1 MTATSQSLQNTL
13 SRMAPFDLLP
23 GSALSGITQGSQ
35 QLRYRIGQP
44 IVRPE
49 ALPQLVLITDGQA
62 RLLGEDPRTEKPV
75 TLSLLEKGAML
86 GIVGMLRGKPCETAI
101 ASSEVIGLKLSIPV
115 FQKVMDEHPKFAQ
128 AIRDHLYLSEVF
140 DLLARQI
147 DDQAQDVGDLAKLAH
162 RSYDGG
168 AVRYL
173 PYGKRQVNIDPQ
185 GPLKWYVSSGTIIN
199 QPMGSRLNLE
209 WAGNELNVISPQGA
223 RLVGLPEIEAEPV
236 QQLPFP
242 RSGTLAPLDMGEI
255 GEAREAVADPR
266 DAIPYAPDHLPEAEP
281 ETAASSDYPFVRG
294 RGEVEGM
301 LACMEMVSLHFGMPF
316 RRDIIRRILTN
327 QRDRLGQLSLP
338 LAGKVAEFMG
348 LRTQMTKVPISA
360 VGRVPTPALISW
372 QEGYAVLYETS
383 AKTRVLAIPEQGI
396 IQQSA
401 LEFEET
407 WGNEGEILLIEKT
420 RETPQERFGLS
431 WFLPSLK
438 KYRWVLVEVLIASFF
453 VQLFGLANPLMVQVI
468 IDKVIVQNSTDTLQV
483 LGVFLLVIAVF
494 EAILTALRTYLFVD
508 TTNRIDMALGSEIID
523 HLLRLPLRYFDRR
536 PVGEL
541 SSRVNELENIRKFLT
556 GTALTVVLDAVF
568 SVLYVVVMFIYSWL
582 LTLVALATIPLFV
595 FLTVLV
601 APVVRRQ
608 LRQKAERNAS
618 TQSYLVEALSG
629 IQTVKAQNIELR
641 TRWQWQERYAS
652 YVSAGFNTV
661 LTSTTAGAAS
671 GFLNKLS
678 ALLVL
683 WVGAYLVLQGEL
695 SLGQLIAFRIIS
707 GYVTAP
713 ILRLAQLWQNFQET
727 ALSLE
732 RLSDILDHP
741 CEAEEQGRN
750 QIQMP
755 DIRGTVRYE
764 NVAFRFAASGPLQLV
779 NINLEFPAGEFV
791 GVVGQSGSGKSTLM
805 KLLPRLYE
813 IESGRILID
822 KYDIGK
828 VELYSLRQQVGI
840 VPQDSLLFEGTI
852 QDNISL
858 TRPEADTDAIIEA
871 AQIACAH
878 EFIMDLPL
886 GYNSRVGE
894 RGSSLSGG
902 QRQRIAIARTI
913 LHNPRLLILD
923 EATSA
928 LDYDTEKQVCN
939 NLKEWS
945 IGRTVFFITHRLS
958 TIQDSDTI
966 LVMDKGA
973 AVEQGTHEE
982 LMDLKG
988 RYYTLYQ
995 QQIHT
1000 PE

>member
-1 MTATSQSLQNTL
+1 MTVTSQSLQRIL
-13 SRMAPFDLLP
+13 SGVAPFDQLP
-23 GSALSGITQGSQ
+23 GAAIANLAQSGQL
-35 QLRYRIGQP
+35 LRYRIGQP

-62 RLLGEDPRTEKPV
+62 RLLGEDPRTDKPA
-75 TLSLLEKGAML
+75 TLQLLGRGSLL
-86 GIVGMLRGKPCETAI
+86 GIVGLLRGQPCETAI
-101 ASSEVIGLKLSIPV
+101 ASSEVVGCQFSMAV
-115 FQKVMDEHPKFAQ
+115 FQQTLDQYPEFAT
-128 AIRDHLYLSEVF
+128 AIREQLYLAEVF

-147 DDQAQDVGDLAKLAH
+147 NDQAEDVGDLAQLSKQAQQAGVVH
-162 RSYDGG
+162 
-168 AVRYL
+168 YL
-173 PYGKRQVNIDPQ
+173 PYGKRPLNLPQ
-185 GPLKWYVSSGTIIN
+185 QENYTWFVSSGTIIN
-199 QPMGSRLNLE
+199 QPMGSQLNLE
-209 WAGNELNVISPQGA
+209 WAGNELDVISPQGA
-223 RLVGLPEIEAEPV
+223 RLVGLPDIPVLSPAALPPGTEAAGGVSAAEP
-236 QQLPFP
+236 
-242 RSGTLAPLDMGEI
+242 A
-255 GEAREAVADPR
+255 
-266 DAIPYAPDHLPEAEP
+266 AIPYAPEHLPEPEP
-281 ETAASSDYPFVRG
+281 ETSDAAAEYPFVRG
-294 RGEVEGM
+294 RGEIEGM
-301 LACMEMVSLHFGMPF
+301 LACMEMVSQYFGMPF

-348 LRTQMTKVPISA
+348 LRTQMTQVPVSAIS
-360 VGRVPTPALISW
+360 RLPTPALISW
-372 QEGYAVLYETS
+372 EEGYAILYETN
-383 AKTRVLAIPEQGI
+383 AKARVLAVPDLGI
-396 IQQSA
+396 IQRSPI
-401 LEFEET
+401 EFAET
-407 WGNEGEILLIEKT
+407 WGDEGEVVLLEKT
-420 RETPQERFGLS
+420 RETPQERFGLN
-431 WFLPSLK
+431 WFIPSLK

-494 EAILTALRTYLFVD
+494 EAVLTALRTYLFVD

-523 HLLRLPLRYFDRR
+523 HLLRLPLRYFDKR

-568 SVLYVVVMFIYSWL
+568 SVLYIVVMFIYSWL

-601 APVVRRQ
+601 APIVRKQ
-608 LRQKAERNAS
+608 LRVKAERNAS
-618 TQSYLVEALSG
+618 TQSFLVEALSG

-671 GFLNKLS
+671 NFLNKLS

-741 CEAEEQGRN
+741 CEAEDQGRN

-755 DIRGTVRYE
+755 DIQGQVTYE
-764 NVAFRFAASGPLQLV
+764 NVAFRFAPSGPLQLV
-779 NINLEFPAGEFV
+779 NINLEFPAGQFV
-791 GVVGQSGSGKSTLM
+791 GIVGQSGSGKSTLM

-813 IESGRILID
+813 VESGRILID

-840 VPQDSLLFEGTI
+840 VPQDSLLFEGSI
-852 QDNISL
+852 QENISL
-858 TRPEADTDAIIEA
+858 TRPEADDEAIIMA
-871 AQIACAH
+871 ARIAGAH
-878 EFIMDLPL
+878 DFIMDLPL
-886 GYNSRVGE
+886 GYNTRVGE
-894 RGSSLSGG
+894 RGASLSGG

-939 NLKEWS
+939 NLKTWAED
-945 IGRTVFFITHRLS
+945 RTVFFITHRLS

-966 LVMDKGA
+966 LVMDRGA

-982 LMDLKG
+982 LMALRG

>member
-1 MTATSQSLQNTL
+1 MTATSQSLQRTL
-13 SRMAPFDLLP
+13 SQLAPFDQLP
-23 GSALSGITQGSQ
+23 GTAIASLTQGGQ
-35 QLRYRIGQP
+35 LLRYRIGQP

-49 ALPQLVLITDGQA
+49 ALPQLVLITEGQA
-62 RLLGEDPRTEKPV
+62 RLLGEDPRTDKPV
-75 TLSLLEKGAML
+75 TLQLLSQGALL
-86 GIVGMLRGKPCETAI
+86 GVVGMLRGQPCETVI
-101 ASSEVIGLKLSIPV
+101 ASSEVIGLQFSMAA
-115 FQKVMDEHPKFAQ
+115 FQQTMESHPEFAR
-128 AIRDHLYLSEVF
+128 AIRDRLYLAEVF

-147 DDQAQDVGDLAKLAH
+147 DDQAQDVGDLVQLTK
-162 RSYDGG
+162 RSHETG
-168 AVRYL
+168 VVQYL
-173 PYGKRQVNIDPQ
+173 PYGKR
-185 GPLKWYVSSGTIIN
+185 PLNLQKGDLTWFVSSGTIIN
-199 QPMGSRLNLE
+199 QPMGSQLNLD
-209 WAGNELNVISPQGA
+209 WAGNELDVISPQGA
-223 RLVGLPEIEAEPV
+223 RLVGLPD
-236 QQLPFP
+236 LPM
-242 RSGTLAPLDMGEI
+242 LAPATPAPQNGHAATPTETDDRG
-255 GEAREAVADPR
+255 
-266 DAIPYAPDHLPEAEP
+266 AIPYAPEHLPEPEP
-281 ETAASSDYPFVRG
+281 EPASISTDYPFVRG
-294 RGEVEGM
+294 KGEVEGM
-301 LACMEMVSLHFGMPF
+301 LACMEMVSQHFGMPF

-327 QRDRLGQLSLP
+327 QRARLGQLSLP

-348 LRTQMTKVPISA
+348 LRTQMTKVPVNAIS
-360 VGRVPTPALISW
+360 RLPTPALISW
-372 QEGYAVLYETS
+372 QEGYAILYETN
-383 AKTRVLAIPEQGI
+383 AKARILAVPEVGI
-396 IQQSA
+396 IQRSPI
-401 LEFEET
+401 EFEET
-407 WGNEGEILLIEKT
+407 WGDEGEVLLLEKT

-431 WFLPSLK
+431 WFIPSLK

-483 LGVFLLVIAVF
+483 LGVFLLIIAIF
-494 EAILTALRTYLFVD
+494 EAVLTALRTYLFVD
-508 TTNRIDMALGSEIID
+508 TTNRIDMALGTEIID
-523 HLLRLPLRYFDRR
+523 HLLRLPLRYFDKR

-568 SVLYVVVMFIYSWL
+568 SVLYIVVMFIYSWL

-601 APVVRRQ
+601 APIVRRQ
-608 LRQKAERNAS
+608 LRLKAERNAS

-671 GFLNKLS
+671 NFLNKLS

-755 DIRGTVRYE
+755 DIQGTVRYE
-764 NVAFRFAASGPLQLV
+764 NVAFRFAPSGPLQLV

-791 GVVGQSGSGKSTLM
+791 GIVGQSGSGKSTLM

-858 TRPEADTDAIIEA
+858 TRPEADTEAIIWA
-871 AQIACAH
+871 AKIACAH

-886 GYNSRVGE
+886 GYNTRVGE

-945 IGRTVFFITHRLS
+945 TGRTVFFITHRLS

-966 LVMDKGA
+966 LVMDRGA
-973 AVEQGTHEE
+973 AVEQGTHGE
-982 LMDLKG
+982 LMDLRG

>member
-1 MTATSQSLQNTL
+1 MTVTSQSLQRTL
-13 SRMAPFDLLP
+13 AGLAPFDQLP
-23 GSALSGITQGSQ
+23 GAAIAALAQSGQL
-35 QLRYRIGQP
+35 LRYRIGQP

-49 ALPQLVLITDGQA
+49 ALPQLILITEGQA

-75 TLSLLEKGAML
+75 TLKLLGTGSLLGV
-86 GIVGMLRGKPCETAI
+86 VGLLRGQPCETAI
-101 ASSEVIGLKLSIPV
+101 ASSEVVG
-115 FQKVMDEHPKFAQ
+115 FQFSMATFQQTLDQHPDFAT
-128 AIRDHLYLSEVF
+128 AIRDQLYLAEVF
-140 DLLARQI
+140 DLLARQVN
-147 DDQAQDVGDLAKLAH
+147 DQAEDAGDLATSSKRAQQE
-162 RSYDGG
+162 GV
-168 AVRYL
+168 VRYL
-173 PYGKRQVNIDPQ
+173 PYGKR
-185 GPLKWYVSSGTIIN
+185 PLNLASPDRYTWFVSSGTIIN
-199 QPMGSRLNLE
+199 QPMGSQLNLE
-209 WAGNELNVISPQGA
+209 WAGNELDVISPQGA
-223 RLVGLPEIEAEPV
+223 RLVGLPDLPDRSPALSSPVPNGNAETTSV
-236 QQLPFP
+236 TAE
-242 RSGTLAPLDMGEI
+242 RT
-255 GEAREAVADPR
+255 
-266 DAIPYAPDHLPEAEP
+266 AIPYAPEHLPEPEP
-281 ETAASSDYPFVRG
+281 DTANAPVADYPFVRG
-294 RGEVEGM
+294 RGDIEGM
-301 LACMEMVSLHFGMPF
+301 LACMEMVSQYFGMPF

-348 LRTQMTKVPISA
+348 LRTQMTKVPVSA
-360 VGRVPTPALISW
+360 VSRLPTPALISW
-372 QEGYAVLYETS
+372 QEGYAILYETN
-383 AKTRVLAIPEQGI
+383 AKARVLAVPDVGI
-396 IQQSA
+396 IQRSPI
-401 LEFEET
+401 EFEEI
-407 WGNEGEILLIEKT
+407 WGDEGEIVLLEKT

-431 WFLPSLK
+431 WFIPSLK

-494 EAILTALRTYLFVD
+494 EAVLTALRTYLFVD

-523 HLLRLPLRYFDRR
+523 HLLRLPLRYFDKR

-568 SVLYVVVMFIYSWL
+568 SVLYIVVMFIYSWL

-601 APVVRRQ
+601 APIVRKQ
-608 LRQKAERNAS
+608 LRVKAERNAS
-618 TQSYLVEALSG
+618 TQSFLVEALSG

-671 GFLNKLS
+671 SFLNKLS

-741 CEAEEQGRN
+741 CEAEDQGRN

-755 DIRGTVRYE
+755 DIQGHVTYE
-764 NVAFRFAASGPLQLV
+764 NVAFRFAPSGPLQLV
-779 NINLEFPAGEFV
+779 NVNLEFPAGEFV
-791 GVVGQSGSGKSTLM
+791 GIVGQSGSGKSTLM

-813 IESGRILID
+813 VESGRILID

-840 VPQDSLLFEGTI
+840 VPQDSLLFEGSI
-852 QDNISL
+852 QENISL
-858 TRPEADTDAIIEA
+858 TRPEADDEAIIA
-871 AQIACAH
+871 AAKSACAH

-886 GYNSRVGE
+886 GYNTRVGE
-894 RGSSLSGG
+894 RGASLSGG

-939 NLKEWS
+939 NLKAWGS
-945 IGRTVFFITHRLS
+945 GRTVFFITHRLS

-966 LVMDKGA
+966 LVMDRGA
-973 AVEQGTHEE
+973 AVEQGTHED
-982 LMDLKG
+982 LMALRG

>member
-1 MTATSQSLQNTL
+1 MTVTSQSLQRTL
-13 SRMAPFDLLP
+13 SGFPPFNQLP
-23 GSALSGITQGSQ
+23 GSEIANLAQSGQL
-35 QLRYRIGQP
+35 LRYRIGQP
-44 IVRPE
+44 IIRPE
-49 ALPQLVLITDGQA
+49 ALPQLVLLIEGQA
-62 RLLGEDPRTEKPV
+62 RLLGEDPRTEKPA
-75 TLSLLEKGAML
+75 TLKLLGKGALL
-86 GIVGMLRGKPCETAI
+86 GAVGLLRGQPCETAI
-101 ASSEVIGLKLSIPV
+101 ASSEVIGFQFSMAT
-115 FQKVMDEHPKFAQ
+115 FQKALDQHSEFAT
-128 AIRDHLYLSEVF
+128 AVRDQLYLAEVF
-140 DLLARQI
+140 DLLARQVN
-147 DDQAQDVGDLAKLAH
+147 DQAEDAGDLTQLSKQAQQN
-162 RSYDGG
+162 GV
-168 AVRYL
+168 VRYL
-173 PYGKRQVNIDPQ
+173 PYGKRSLNLPDQDDYT
-185 GPLKWYVSSGTIIN
+185 WFVSSGTIIN

-209 WAGNELNVISPQGA
+209 WAGNELDVISPQGA
-223 RLVGLPEIEAEPV
+223 RLVGLPDMPTVASVSPV
-236 QQLPFP
+236 SPAIATNGQAKVASLADG
-242 RSGTLAPLDMGEI
+242 RSP
-255 GEAREAVADPR
+255 
-266 DAIPYAPDHLPEAEP
+266 IPYAPDHLPEAEP
-281 ETAASSDYPFVRG
+281 DPTGSTADYPFVRG
-294 RGEVEGM
+294 KGDVEGM
-301 LACMEMVSLHFGMPF
+301 LACMEMVSQYFGMPF

-327 QRDRLGQLSLP
+327 QRARLGQLSLP

-348 LRTQMTKVPISA
+348 LRAQMTKVPVSA
-360 VGRVPTPALISW
+360 INRLPTPALISW
-372 QEGYAVLYETS
+372 QEGYAVLYETN
-383 AKTRVLAIPEQGI
+383 AKARVLAVPDVGI
-396 IQQSA
+396 IQRSPI
-401 LEFEET
+401 EFAET
-407 WGNEGEILLIEKT
+407 WGGEGEVVLLEKT

-431 WFLPSLK
+431 WFIPSLK
-438 KYRWVLVEVLIASFF
+438 KYRWVLVEVLLASFF

-494 EAILTALRTYLFVD
+494 EAVLTALRTYLFVD

-523 HLLRLPLRYFDRR
+523 HLLRLPLRYFDKR

-568 SVLYVVVMFIYSWL
+568 SVLYIVVMFIYSWL

-601 APVVRRQ
+601 APIVRKQ
-608 LRQKAERNAS
+608 LRVKAERNAS
-618 TQSYLVEALSG
+618 TQSFLVEALSG

-671 GFLNKLS
+671 SFLNKLS

-683 WVGAYLVLQGEL
+683 WVGAYLVLQGQL

-755 DIRGTVRYE
+755 DIQGSVTYE
-764 NVAFRFAASGPLQLV
+764 NVAFRFAPSGPLQLV
-779 NINLEFPAGEFV
+779 NVNLEFPAGQFA
-791 GVVGQSGSGKSTLM
+791 GIVGQSGSGKSTLM

-813 IESGRILID
+813 VESGRILID

-840 VPQDSLLFEGTI
+840 VPQDSLLFEGSI
-852 QDNISL
+852 QENISL
-858 TRPEADTDAIIEA
+858 TRPEADDGAIIEA
-871 AQIACAH
+871 AKIACAH

-886 GYNSRVGE
+886 GYNTRVGE

-939 NLKEWS
+939 NLKAWGY
-945 IGRTVFFITHRLS
+945 GRTVFFITHRLS

-966 LVMDKGA
+966 LVMDRGA

-982 LMDLKG
+982 LMGLRG

-995 QQIHT
+995 QQVHT

>member
-1 MTATSQSLQNTL
+1 MTVTSQSLQRTL
-13 SRMAPFDLLP
+13 SGLAPFDQLP
-23 GSALSGITQGSQ
+23 GAAIANLTQSGQL
-35 QLRYRIGQP
+35 LRYRIGQP

-49 ALPQLVLITDGQA
+49 ALPQLILIIDGQA

-75 TLSLLEKGAML
+75 TLSLLGTGALL
-86 GIVGMLRGKPCETAI
+86 GIVGLLRGQPCETAI
-101 ASSEVIGLKLSIPV
+101 ASSEVVG
-115 FQKVMDEHPKFAQ
+115 FQFSMATFQQTLEQHAEFAT
-128 AIRDHLYLSEVF
+128 AIRDRLYLAEVF
-140 DLLARQI
+140 DLLARQVH
-147 DDQAQDVGDLAKLAH
+147 DQAEDAGDLAYLSKRAQQ
-162 RSYDGG
+162 DG
-168 AVRYL
+168 VVHYL
-173 PYGKRQVNIDPQ
+173 PYGKR
-185 GPLKWYVSSGTIIN
+185 PLNLARQNDYTWFVSSGTIIN

-209 WAGNELNVISPQGA
+209 WAGNELDVISPQGA
-223 RLVGLPEIEAEPV
+223 RLIGLPG
-236 QQLPFP
+236 LPDLARVLP
-242 RSGTLAPLDMGEI
+242 AAVSNGTVATAPISDE
-255 GEAREAVADPR
+255 RAV
-266 DAIPYAPDHLPEAEP
+266 IPYAPEHLPEP
-281 ETAASSDYPFVRG
+281 EADTTGPVTDYPFVRG
-294 RGEVEGM
+294 RGDVEGM
-301 LACMEMVSLHFGMPF
+301 LACMEMVSQYFGMPF

-348 LRTQMTKVPISA
+348 LRTQMTKVPVSA
-360 VGRVPTPALISW
+360 VSRLPTPALISW
-372 QEGYAVLYETS
+372 QESYAILYETN
-383 AKTRVLAIPEQGI
+383 AQARVLAVPDTGI
-396 IQQSA
+396 IRRSPI
-401 LEFEET
+401 EFEET
-407 WGNEGEILLIEKT
+407 WGDEGEVVLLEKT

-431 WFLPSLK
+431 WFIPSLK

-494 EAILTALRTYLFVD
+494 EAVLTALRTYLFVD
-508 TTNRIDMALGSEIID
+508 TTNRIDMVLGSEIID
-523 HLLRLPLRYFDRR
+523 HLLRLPLRYFDKR

-568 SVLYVVVMFIYSWL
+568 SVLYIVVMFIYSWL

-601 APVVRRQ
+601 APIVRKQ
-608 LRQKAERNAS
+608 LRVKAERNAS
-618 TQSYLVEALSG
+618 TQSFLVEALSG

-671 GFLNKLS
+671 SFLNKLS

-683 WVGAYLVLQGEL
+683 WVGAYLVLQGQL

-755 DIRGTVRYE
+755 DIQGTVTYE
-764 NVAFRFAASGPLQLV
+764 NVAFRFAPSGPLQLV

-791 GVVGQSGSGKSTLM
+791 GIVGQSGSGKSTLM

-813 IESGRILID
+813 VESGRILID

-840 VPQDSLLFEGTI
+840 VPQDSLLFEGSI
-852 QDNISL
+852 QENISL
-858 TRPEADTDAIIEA
+858 TRPEADDEAIIEA
-871 AQIACAH
+871 AKIACAH

-886 GYNSRVGE
+886 GYNTRVGE
-894 RGSSLSGG
+894 RGASLSGG

-939 NLKEWS
+939 NLKAWGS
-945 IGRTVFFITHRLS
+945 GRTVFFITHRLS

-966 LVMDKGA
+966 LVMERGA
-973 AVEQGTHEE
+973 AVEQGTHGD
-982 LMDLKG
+982 LMALKG

>member
-13 SRMAPFDLLP
+13 SRIAPFDLLP
-23 GSALSGITQGSQ
+23 GSALSSITQGGEL
-35 QLRYRIGQP
+35 LRYRIGQP

-49 ALPQLVLITDGQA
+49 ALPQLVLITEGQA
-62 RLLGEDPRTEKPV
+62 RLLGEDPRTEKPL
-75 TLSLLEKGAML
+75 TLSLLEKGALL
-86 GIVGMLRGKPCETAI
+86 GVVGMLRGKPCETAI
-101 ASSEVIGLKLSIPV
+101 ASSEVIGFRFSIAT
-115 FQKVMDEHPKFAQ
+115 FQQTMDDNPDFAE
-128 AIRDHLYLSEVF
+128 AIRDRLYLAEVF
-140 DLLARQI
+140 DLLARQV
-147 DDQAQDVGDLAKLAH
+147 DDQAQDVGDLAKLSQ
-162 RSYDGG
+162 RSHESGI
-168 AVRYL
+168 VKYL
-173 PYGKRQVNIDPQ
+173 PFGRQKIHIDPKES
-185 GPLKWYVSSGTIIN
+185 LTWFVSSGTIIN

-209 WAGNELNVISPQGA
+209 WAGNEIDVISPQGA
-223 RLVGLPEIEAEPV
+223 RLVGLPDLPSLPVMESPTQNGGSLVPV
-236 QQLPFP
+236 Q
-242 RSGTLAPLDMGEI
+242 DDN
-255 GEAREAVADPR
+255 RE
-266 DAIPYAPDHLPEAEP
+266 AIPYAPDQLPEPEP
-281 ETAASSDYPFVRG
+281 DADAVTGDYPFVRG

-301 LACMEMVSLHFGMPF
+301 LACMEMVSLYFGMPF

-348 LRTQMTKVPISA
+348 LRTQMTKVPASA
-360 VGRVPTPALISW
+360 VSRLPTPALISW
-372 QEGYAVLYETS
+372 QEGYAILYETN
-383 AKTRVLAIPEQGI
+383 AKARVLAVPDQGI
-396 IQQSA
+396 VQRSP

-407 WGNEGEILLIEKT
+407 WGSEGEILLLEKT

-431 WFLPSLK
+431 WFIPSLK

-483 LGVFLLVIAVF
+483 LGVFLLVIAIF

-508 TTNRIDMALGSEIID
+508 TTNRIDMSLGTEIID
-523 HLLRLPLRYFDRR
+523 HLLRLPLRYFDKR

-541 SSRVNELENIRKFLT
+541 ASRVNELENIRKFLT

-568 SVLYVVVMFIYSWL
+568 SVLYIVVMFIYSWL

-608 LRQKAERNAS
+608 LRTKAERNAS

-671 GFLNKLS
+671 NFLNKLS

-732 RLSDILDHP
+732 RLSDILDNP

-755 DIRGTVRYE
+755 DIQGNVHYE
-764 NVAFRFAASGPLQLV
+764 NVAFRFAPSGPLQLV
-779 NINLEFPAGEFV
+779 NINLDFPAGTFV
-791 GVVGQSGSGKSTLM
+791 GIVGQSGSGKSTLM

-822 KYDIGK
+822 KYDISK

-840 VPQDSLLFEGTI
+840 VPQDSLLFEGSV
-852 QDNISL
+852 QENISL
-858 TRPEADTDAIIEA
+858 TRPEADTEAIIEA
-871 AQIACAH
+871 AKIACAH

-886 GYNSRVGE
+886 GYNTRVGE
-894 RGSSLSGG
+894 RGASLSGG
-902 QRQRIAIARTI
+902 QRQRVAIARTI

-939 NLKEWS
+939 NLKAWAE
-945 IGRTVFFITHRLS
+945 GRTVFFITHRLS
-958 TIQDSDTI
+958 TIQDSDII
-966 LVMDKGA
+966 LVMDRGA

-982 LMDLKG
+982 LMELRG

>member
-1 MTATSQSLQNTL
+1 MTASFQSPKTSLAHI
-13 SRMAPFDLLP
+13 APFDQLP
-23 GSALSGITQGSQ
+23 ASTLATLTQGSQ
-35 QLRYRIGQP
+35 FLRYRIGQP

-49 ALPQLVLITDGQA
+49 ALPQLVVILEGQA
-62 RLLGEDPRTEKPV
+62 RLLGEDPRTAKAI
-75 TLSLLEKGAML
+75 TLSLVEEGALL
-86 GIVGMLRGKPCETAI
+86 GLVGLLRGAPCEIAI
-101 ASSEVIGLKLSIPV
+101 ASTEVVGLQLSSIA
-115 FQKVMDEHPKFAQ
+115 FQQALDEHPAFGKSV
-128 AIRDHLYLSEVF
+128 RDQLYLAEVF
-140 DLLARQI
+140 DLLARQVK
-147 DDQAQDVGDLAKLAH
+147 DQAVDFGDLAQLTRQA
-162 RSYDGG
+162 YETGV
-168 AVRYL
+168 VRYL
-173 PYGKRQVNIDPQ
+173 PYGKKRLDLPQ
-185 GPLKWYVSSGTIIN
+185 KSRTTGPLTWFVSSGTIIN

-209 WAGNELNVISPQGA
+209 WAGDEVEVISPQGA
-223 RLVGLPEIEAEPV
+223 RLIGLTNLPDLPALPAAEPSV
-236 QQLPFP
+236 EQDGPA
-242 RSGTLAPLDMGEI
+242 APVVTEQ
-255 GEAREAVADPR
+255 AN
-266 DAIPYAPDHLPEAEP
+266 IPYAPEHLPEPEP
-281 ETAASSDYPFVRG
+281 ETTEPTDDYPFVRG
-294 RGEVEGM
+294 RGDVEGM
-301 LACMEMVSLHFGMPF
+301 LACLEMVSQHFSMPF

-348 LRTQMTKVPISA
+348 LKTQMTKVPASA
-360 VGRVPTPALISW
+360 IGRLPTPALIAW
-372 QEGYAVLYETS
+372 QEGFAVLYETN
-383 AKTRVLAIPEQGI
+383 AKTRILAVPETGI
-396 IQQSA
+396 IQRTPLA
-401 LEFEET
+401 FEET
-407 WGNEGEILLIEKT
+407 WGSEGEVLLLEKT
-420 RETPQERFGLS
+420 RETPQQRFGLS
-431 WFLPSLK
+431 WFIPSLK
-438 KYRWVLVEVLIASFF
+438 KYRWVLFEVLLASFF

-468 IDKVIVQNSTDTLQV
+468 IDRVIVQNSIDTLQV
-483 LGVFLLVIAVF
+483 LGVFLIIVAIF
-494 EAILTALRTYLFVD
+494 EAVLSALRTYLFVD

-541 SSRVNELENIRKFLT
+541 SSRVNELENIRQFLT
-556 GTALTVVLDAVF
+556 GTALTVVLDAIF
-568 SVLYVVVMFIYSWL
+568 SVLYIVVMFVYSWL
-582 LTLVALATIPLFV
+582 LTLVALAAIPLFV
-595 FLTVLV
+595 GLTVLV
-601 APVVRRQ
+601 SPIVRRQ
-608 LRQKAERNAS
+608 LRVKAERNAA

-671 GFLNKLS
+671 NFLNKLS

-713 ILRLAQLWQNFQET
+713 LLRLAQLWQNFQET

-741 CEAEEQGRN
+741 REAEEQGRN

-755 DIRGTVRYE
+755 DIQGHVRYE
-764 NVAFRFAASGPLQLV
+764 NVAFRFAPSGPLQLA
-779 NINLEFPAGEFV
+779 NISLEFPAGEFV
-791 GVVGQSGSGKSTLM
+791 GIVGQSGSGKSTLM

-813 IESGRILID
+813 VESGRILID

-840 VPQDSLLFEGTI
+840 VPQDSLLFEGTV
-852 QDNISL
+852 QENISL
-858 TRPEADTDAIIEA
+858 TRPDADTEAIIEA
-871 AQIACAH
+871 AKIACAH

-886 GYNSRVGE
+886 GYNTRVGE
-894 RGSSLSGG
+894 RGASLSGG
-902 QRQRIAIARTI
+902 QRQRVAIARTI

-939 NLKEWS
+939 NLKAWAK
-945 IGRTVFFITHRLS
+945 GRTVFFITHRLS
-958 TIQDSDTI
+958 TIQNSDKI

-973 AVEQGTHEE
+973 AVEQGTHEV
-982 LMDLKG
+982 LMELKG
-988 RYYTLYQ
+988 RYCTLFQ
-995 QQIHT
+995 QQLST